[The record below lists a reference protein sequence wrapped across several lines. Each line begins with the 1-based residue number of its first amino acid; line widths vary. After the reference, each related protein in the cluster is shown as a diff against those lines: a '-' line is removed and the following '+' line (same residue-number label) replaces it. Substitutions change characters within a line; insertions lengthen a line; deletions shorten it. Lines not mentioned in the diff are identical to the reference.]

1 MSFVADL
8 PTLEGGLSDVLTLLG
23 ISQNESMAD
32 EIKRLYQEA
41 DSLAV
46 FTIQAV
52 VALMWWCSHMG
63 SATSDALGYSAQIQS
78 AMATANKYQ
87 LEAWTDF
94 LNVIHPA
101 EIRQV
106 YIRTTK
112 QIEDVKKV
120 TQVTQK
126 VNLKPIEKEIAALQK
141 WEKHTVNPDLK
152 RLMAFWHAWEN
163 TYKAPVARWVTW
175 FKKPSLFAQWA
186 AGPLVTQLPV
196 TLAGKSAQ
204 KHAAQIAAA
213 LVATWQTDPDTIYN
227 SVLSWLVAG

>member
-1 MSFVADL
+1 MSFIADL
-8 PTLEGGLSDVLTLLG
+8 PDLESGLSDVLTLLG
-23 ISQNESMAD
+23 IAQSESLAD
-32 EIKRLYQEA
+32 QIKQLSEET

-46 FTIQAV
+46 LTIQAV

-63 SATSDALGYSAQIQS
+63 SATADALGYAAQMQAEMKTS
-78 AMATANKYQ
+78 NEYE
-87 LEAWTDF
+87 LESWTRF
-94 LNVIHPA
+94 LKVIHPE

-120 TQVTQK
+120 TEVKQK
-126 VNLKPIEKEIAALQK
+126 VNLTPIKKEIAALQK

-152 RLMAFWHAWEN
+152 RLMAFWHAWEK
-163 TYKAPVARWVTW
+163 TYKAPVVRWVSW

-186 AGPLVTQLPV
+186 AAPLVAQLPT
-196 TLAGKSAQ
+196 TLTSKAAQKSAA
-204 KHAAQIAAA
+204 KIAAA
-213 LVATWQTDPDTIYN
+213 LVATWQTDPDAIYN